1 MILVF
6 DDVNVREKF
15 EKELSEAVVY
25 HRLDSEVFGDG
36 VSHEDY
42 VNRMF
47 IGASIP
53 FYKEVFR
60 KNVAKRALENEYV
73 ILDCDPNIPD
83 GVEKCPVIYIT
94 DRTEGN
100 DEEYG
105 QLPVKYL
112 GTIEDTIK
120 QAKDTISQWLSKYA
134 EDHTEQY
141 FYQNFYDVSAARVP
155 EKIRLVA
162 VERIQS
168 EYVAQVNVDFDDEN
182 IEDIMKCIELVEKE
196 TGCKIFI
203 DEDIDRHFNIEDYY
217 YSILYADDMESF
229 IELARSLEEKNNTLI
244 RDLGCVR
251 NAIEENL
258 ENWKQIIYHEIFL
271 KHNVKDHDYVKI
283 PAGYFQIYYESAYV
297 ELRLEKLVIEVE
309 EDDVV
314 FLNKV
319 IRFLEKE
326 LSSLGGTVKIQ
337 MYFYGHENLEEMLD
351 KSK

>member
-15 EKELSEAVVY
+15 EKELSEAVIY

-60 KNVAKRALENEYV
+60 KNVAKRALENEY
-73 ILDCDPNIPD
+73 
-83 GVEKCPVIYIT
+83 
-94 DRTEGN
+94 
-100 DEEYG
+100 G

-120 QAKDTISQWLSKYA
+120 QAEDTISQWLGKYA
-134 EDHTEQY
+134 EGHTEQY

-182 IEDIMKCIELVEKE
+182 IEDIMKCIELVEKRQAVKFLSMK
-196 TGCKIFI
+196 TLI
-203 DEDIDRHFNIEDYY
+203 DI
-217 YSILYADDMESF
+217 SILKIIIILFFMLMIWSH
-229 IELARSLEEKNNTLI
+229 LL
-244 RDLGCVR
+244 
-251 NAIEENL
+251 
-258 ENWKQIIYHEIFL
+258 NWQ
-271 KHNVKDHDYVKI
+271 
-283 PAGYFQIYYESAYV
+283 G
-297 ELRLEKLVIEVE
+297 
-309 EDDVV
+309 VV
-314 FLNKV
+314 
-319 IRFLEKE
+319 
-326 LSSLGGTVKIQ
+326 
-337 MYFYGHENLEEMLD
+337 
-351 KSK
+351 